1 MILAP
6 VLSKELRINDEKLV
20 VLPKTKPN
28 TLIFH
33 R

>member
-6 VLSKELRINDEKLV
+6 VLSKELKANQERLV

>member
-6 VLSKELRINDEKLV
+6 VLSKELKTSHEKIM

-28 TLIFH
+28 MLIFH
-33 R
+33 H